1 MGSSSSCRSNRTRH
15 SRSPPSKE
23 QVDRHTNTTNTNTN
37 TNTNTKQRG
46 CVRNPPSDSL
56 PILLPARHSF
66 RVNLFLV
73 DVSKQVRDDPDG
85 SHLRHCCMQTTKTKE
100 AGGNSCWETACSS
113 ATFLKQAADNDSD
126 DNDNE
131 PPTTPNEVQRQVL
144 RFFKTNDK
152 YLAYVSMLFKSRAF
166 HEVYNDKLLVE
177 LSLRLAMPKQHEHEH
192 EHGGGEHDEQKEDSN
207 NNNNGYNNV
216 QHPGVGRTVRNER
229 PIVDLPRTEYR
240 KPYIPLPKNWRT
252 KAQTQTQTQ
261 TQERITGNAPT
272 DEQHRTMV
280 KEEDIFS
287 LSISHHFPFVG
298 MAEITTA
305 TTTTRREEDPA
316 ARRNGHRYDVSSK
329 HKHSDLIPTG
339 TATTTTTTT
348 AATTTTNE
356 TVALTTLLQ
365 DRLPPPIVGLDI
377 VVFDELNPRLYSS
390 AEEFLEAFRDQF
402 TENEWKNG
410 IQNPKLVAAAT
421 TTATA
426 TSTISATPK
435 MKEFY
440 LRWAM
445 KEAYTKALGV
455 GMGLEFNTF
464 EIHLEEID
472 DDASACKE
480 TSLLD
485 RIMQATH
492 GRESSLSSTS
502 TSTTSPNSNCK
513 CFRGRVQFT
522 NQRSD
527 EYFCFYFL
535 PLTSSNYAA
544 EVAAQATKPTPIV
557 VEGCACVCVGS
568 FRGGCVL
575 DDNDVEWRNCI
586 NTSWTDIETLVQ
598 FHRWKQS

>member
-1 MGSSSSCRSNRTRH
+1 MGSSSSRSNSRNRTRH
-15 SRSPPSKE
+15 STS
-23 QVDRHTNTTNTNTN
+23 NA
-37 TNTNTKQRG
+37 NTKQRDR
-46 CVRNPPSDSL
+46 VRNPPSDSF
-56 PILLPARHSF
+56 PILLPAKHSF

-85 SHLRHCCMQTTKTKE
+85 SHLRHHCLQTTTTKTKQV
-100 AGGNSCWETACSS
+100 GGNGCWETACSS
-113 ATFLKQAADNDSD
+113 ATFLKQAADNDS

-177 LSLRLAMPKQHEHEH
+177 LASCLAVRKHKPEDH
-192 EHGGGEHDEQKEDSN
+192 EHGGGERDEQEEDSN
-207 NNNNGYNNV
+207 NDNNNNDYNNV
-216 QHPGVGRTVRNER
+216 HYPGVGRTIRNER

-252 KAQTQTQTQ
+252 KAQTQTQ
-261 TQERITGNAPT
+261 ERSTGN
-272 DEQHRTMV
+272 HRTMV

-287 LSISHHFPFVG
+287 LSISHQFPFVG

-305 TTTTRREEDPA
+305 TTRQEEDPA
-316 ARRNGHRYDVSSK
+316 ACRNGHRDDVSSK
-329 HKHSDLIPTG
+329 HKHSDLISTANEN
-339 TATTTTTTT
+339 ATT
-348 AATTTTNE
+348 TTTTNE

-390 AEEFLEAFRDQF
+390 PEEFLEVFRDQF
-402 TENEWKNG
+402 TENEWNNS
-410 IQNPKLVAAAT
+410 IQNPKLVAEAAAT
-421 TTATA
+421 

-472 DDASACKE
+472 DDENDASTCKE
-480 TSLLD
+480 TSLLG
-485 RIMQATH
+485 RITETTH
-492 GRESSLSSTS
+492 GGEISLSSTP
-502 TSTTSPNSNCK
+502 TASPKSKCKCECECECK
-513 CFRGRVQFT
+513 CFRGRIQFT
-522 NQRSD
+522 NQRKD

-535 PLTSSNYAA
+535 PLMSSNYA
-544 EVAAQATKPTPIV
+544 EVAAQVAKPTPII
-557 VEGCACVCVGS
+557 EGCACVCVGS
-568 FRGGCVL
+568 FRGECVL
-575 DDNDVEWRNCI
+575 EDNNSINNNSEWKKCI
-586 NTSWTDIETLVQ
+586 DTSWTDIETLVQ
-598 FHRWKQS
+598 FHRWNQSSAIVNTVS